1 METTR
6 GIRRHRSEDGSIP
19 HGYDFHSK
27 VIAVIGKRFGDGG
40 LSDLLIEGGIVAA
53 SSMSGVLAG
62 RQYNRAMRA
71 HKIVME
77 AMQRLR
83 LKSFK
88 EWLEENKNDA
98 YKESTEELD
107 IVLANLSADT
117 LTAMLASPEC
127 KRLLGRV
134 LSK

>member
-1 METTR
+1 
-6 GIRRHRSEDGSIP
+6 
-19 HGYDFHSK
+19 
-27 VIAVIGKRFGDGG
+27 
-40 LSDLLIEGGIVAA
+40 
-53 SSMSGVLAG
+53 
-62 RQYNRAMRA
+62 MRA

-88 EWLEENKNDA
+88 EWLEENENDA
-98 YKESTEELD
+98 YKASTEELD

-127 KRLLGRV
+127 KTTAGTL
-134 LSK
+134 